1 MMNKPKLAA
10 VIGLFL
16 NVPVWAMTGQ
26 VGFACVWFAGAIVVA
41 LLVPAR

>member
-1 MMNKPKLAA
+1 MNKPKLAA
-10 VIGLFL
+10 VIGMLL

-26 VGFACVWFAGAIVVA
+26 VLAACAWFVIAVLVA